1 MQLGMIGLG
10 RMGANIVRRLMRD
23 GHTCVVYDVSP
34 KAVTQLAAEGAT
46 GSSSLDDFVARL
58 DTPRHAWVMVPAGEI
73 TESTVRE
80 LGSRLE
86 PGDVVVDGGNSYYR
100 DDIRRAAELA
110 ERGVRYLDCGTS
122 GGVFGLE
129 RGFCLMVGGPA
140 EAFAELEPIFA
151 SLAPGVDG
159 ATRTPGRE
167 GEPSRRRKG
176 YLYCGP
182 PGAGH
187 FVKMVHNGIEYG
199 MMAALAEGLNI
210 LHAADVGLRRATR
223 TPRRRRSTIRRT
235 TRTSSTSR
243 RSRSCGGAAASS
255 SRGCSTSPLR
265 RCRSRRRW
273 TVCRAG
279 LGLRRGTLDGHRGD
293 RGGRAG
299 GRPHRG
305 AVSRVLLARR
315 GPVREQGAVGD
326 AKPVRRAPREAGVV
340 GAATCPPVRETL
352 SRRTRPARRRP
363 APRGQH
369 RDRPDRRAPPALRQR
384 SGRRPSCPRRCS

>member
-34 KAVTQLAAEGAT
+34 EAVAQLAAEGAT

-100 DDIRRAAELA
+100 DDIRRAAELG

-151 SLAPGVDG
+151 SLAPGVDA

-167 GEPSRRRKG
+167 GEPSAEEQG

-199 MMAALAEGLNI
+199 MMAALAEGLNV
-210 LHAADVGLRRATR
+210 LHSADVGLRSRDSDAETA
-223 TPRRRRSTIRRT
+223 PLDHPEHYSYELDLPAIAELWRRGSVVQSWLLDLT
-235 TRTSSTSR
+235 
-243 RSRSCGGAAASS
+243 AAALQE
-255 SRGCSTSPLR
+255 SPALDGFEGR
-265 RCRSRRRW
+265 VSDSGEGRW
-273 TVCRAG
+273 TTIAAIEEGVPADVLTAALFARFASRDEG
-279 LGLRRGTLDGHRGD
+279 LYANKLLSAMRSQFGGH
-293 RGGRAG
+293 
-299 GRPHRG
+299 H
-305 AVSRVLLARR
+305 
-315 GPVREQGAVGD
+315 E
-326 AKPVRRAPREAGVV
+326 KPV
-340 GAATCPPVRETL
+340 
-352 SRRTRPARRRP
+352 S
-363 APRGQH
+363 
-369 RDRPDRRAPPALRQR
+369 
-384 SGRRPSCPRRCS
+384 